1 MTADDVAFSLQQVV
15 TVPTAFLYKAFPE
28 MRSANV
34 TKTGPWEVTIKLPLT
49 GLVTAITHFGSYA
62 RTVPPEV
69 VKKYGNMA
77 NWKNSVGTGQFI
89 LSDYVAGSQ
98 AVMVRNPNYWG
109 KDPVGPGKGNQVPY
123 IDGLQFIIIPDLSTR
138 QAALRTGKIDQ
149 SSPYNFE
156 EAENMRKTAPKLKEA
171 EGALGGPAIYV
182 YMNTQRAPFNNLKV
196 RRAMLMSVDLEMI
209 KNTLNRGLGQ
219 VLTWPAEVWPGYE
232 DLYLGLDDPEMPA
245 SVKELYTY
253 NPTKAKQLLTE
264 AGYPNGFKTSV
275 LIAAPEVDYFSI
287 IKDMWAKVGIDM
299 ALDVKDTGT
308 RLTVYNSGNYDLTG
322 AAGGK
327 GPISVFYSMV
337 TMNAGTSAGGSGS
350 QIVDPIIR
358 ATSEKMRLMYISDYK
373 GAMKEFKN
381 LMKYVL
387 DQAYVVSRPIYPQT
401 TFWWPWLKNYSG
413 EQMVGY
419 WHGANWSTW
428 VWIDQDLKKSMG
440 Y

>member
-1 MTADDVAFSLQQVV
+1 
-15 TVPTAFLYKAFPE
+15 
-28 MRSANV
+28 
-34 TKTGPWEVTIKLPLT
+34 
-49 GLVTAITHFGSYA
+49 
-62 RTVPPEV
+62 
-69 VKKYGNMA
+69 
-77 NWKNSVGTGQFI
+77 
-89 LSDYVAGSQ
+89 
-98 AVMVRNPNYWG
+98 
-109 KDPVGPGKGNQVPY
+109 
-123 IDGLQFIIIPDLSTR
+123 
-138 QAALRTGKIDQ
+138 
-149 SSPYNFE
+149 
-156 EAENMRKTAPKLKEA
+156 
-171 EGALGGPAIYV
+171 
-182 YMNTQRAPFNNLKV
+182 
-196 RRAMLMSVDLEMI
+196 MLMSIDLEMI
-209 KNTLNRGLGQ
+209 KNTLNHGLGQ

-308 RLTVYNSGNYDLTG
+308 RLAVYNSGNYDLTG
-322 AAGGK
+322 QAGGK

-381 LMKYVL
+381 LMKHVL

-428 VWIDQDLKKSMG
+428 VWIDQDLKRSMG